1 MCVYACVRVCV
12 CTPTRRAVQ
21 ISILNGASLFGR
33 TIPNFL
39 ADVWGPFNGASL
51 TPFRSRC

>member
-1 MCVYACVRVCV
+1 M
-12 CTPTRRAVQ
+12 CTPARAVQ

-51 TPFRSRC
+51 PAFRSRCVHSEC